1 MQPPIK
7 QHNLGKTVFDAN
19 GEKLGMVGEVWL
31 NDSTQ
36 EPEWLGVDMMGGTM
50 HHVVPV
56 EGSREDD
63 AGFHVATTK
72 DQVMATKDIMKG
84 QIDDATNQKLR
95 AHYGLT

>member
-7 QHNLGKTVFDAN
+7 QEHLGKTVMDAN
-19 GEKLGMVGEVWL
+19 GDKLGMVGEIWL

-36 EPEWLGVDMMGGTM
+36 EPEWIGVDMMGGTM

-56 EGSREDD
+56 AGSREDED
-63 AGFHVATTK
+63 GLHVACTK
-72 DQVMATKDIMKG
+72 DQVMATKDVVKG
-84 QIDDATNQKLR
+84 QIDEETNRQLR